1 VENGKCGKWESEIR
15 AKDIENTT
23 SSLEVNWVWV
33 FYVWEGPF
41 LGWMKTGLPPLH
53 PYVSPSRSISGFLEP
68 AMHTHSRP
76 DEYLNIYI

>member
-41 LGWMKTGLPPLH
+41 LGWMKTGLPPLYIHTYH
-53 PYVSPSRSISGFLEP
+53 PPEVFL
-68 AMHTHSRP
+68 
-76 DEYLNIYI
+76 DF

>member
-23 SSLEVNWVWV
+23 SSMEVNWVWV

-41 LGWMKTGLPPLH
+41 LGWMKTGLPP
-53 PYVSPSRSISGFLEP
+53 STSIRITLQKYFWIFRTCN
-68 AMHTHSRP
+68 AHTLTAR
-76 DEYLNIYI
+76 